1 MKYVRPLIE
10 GESVHV
16 YRNLHK
22 RCWSVRAKGN
32 VIAHVPAIQ
41 LLGCTCHVS
50 EAARQTVIATK
61 CRSVH
66 AYVKGTITHSPIPDT
81 ADSSI
86 ITMVYL
92 PYVSGKFFDPVTK
105 VPIKSAERMVFSEAG
120 KVYCHGFIS

>member
-1 MKYVRPLIE
+1 MKYLRTPLE

-22 RCWSVRAKGN
+22 QCWSVRAKGN
-32 VIAHVPAIQ
+32 VIAHVDAIQ

-50 EAARQTVIATK
+50 EAGRKTVIATN

-66 AYVKGTITHSPIPDT
+66 AYVKGTITHSPISDT
-81 ADSSI
+81 ADSI
-86 ITMVYL
+86 VTMVYL
-92 PYVSGKFFDPVTK
+92 SYMSGKLFDPVTN
-105 VPIKSAERMVFSEAG
+105 VSIESAERMVFSKAR